1 MDYEDFR
8 TSWDSKT
15 DFIEHNKV
23 RPYSKHYFKTYFIII
38 YIFRVLSNGV
48 FNLKLKTEERRK
60 KIKILEKTHGKEY
73 KIMKNDIRR
82 KSEALGKLKKKALK
96 DIYVSNEDEVIAKSR
111 ELMMKNKIFE
121 NQEKQAVRRACLEE
135 RGMFCDIA
143 GFVKQLILKEGEL
156 FKEFNNVDENLV
168 IINSCLDNPNDIPD
182 VIMSDILDGNNSD
195 ILDFDTPATSIAGSL
210 RGSRCNSFS
219 SLNSSR
225 PGSPLCIIEH
235 SDPAARSFC
244 KRGGSMRGDK
254 KRKSHSHVSYYGNT
268 NASLNE
274 GISSAFTNPFLTQ
287 VMNDFD
293 Y

>member
-1 MDYEDFR
+1 M
-8 TSWDSKT
+8 
-15 DFIEHNKV
+15 
-23 RPYSKHYFKTYFIII
+23 
-38 YIFRVLSNGV
+38 
-48 FNLKLKTEERRK
+48 KTEERKK

-73 KIMKNDIRR
+73 KIMKNEIRR
-82 KSEALGKLKKKALK
+82 KSEALNKSKKKVLK
-96 DIYVSNEDEVIAKSR
+96 DIYVSNEDEVVSKSR
-111 ELMMKNKIFE
+111 ELTMKNKIFE

-143 GFVKQLILKEGEL
+143 GFLKQLLMKEGEL
-156 FKEFNNVDENLV
+156 FKEFDNVDENLV

-182 VIMSDILDGNNSD
+182 VIMCDILDGNNSD

-225 PGSPLCIIEH
+225 PSSPLCIVEH
-235 SDPAARSFC
+235 IDPSARSFC

-254 KRKSHSHVSYYGNT
+254 KRKSHISYYGNT

-274 GISSAFTNPFLTQ
+274 GISSAFTNPFFTQ
-287 VMNDFD
+287 VLLPNAD
-293 Y
+293 